1 MLAEDISKLM
11 LMIPQEELSARKEGT
26 DRIEGGAFDGVMDKQ
41 TPFMYKV
48 CILLIAGASAGKSM
62 YNDLVRNEYFVY
74 LLGR

>member
-11 LMIPQEELSARKEGT
+11 LMIPQEEVRAREEGT

-48 CILLIAGASAGKSM
+48 ILST
-62 YNDLVRNEYFVY
+62 V
-74 LLGR
+74 

>member
-11 LMIPQEELSARKEGT
+11 LMIPQEEVRAREEGT

-48 CILLIAGASAGKSM
+48 
-62 YNDLVRNEYFVY
+62 F
-74 LLGR
+74 

>member
-48 CILLIAGASAGKSM
+48 CILLIAGASADTKI
-62 YNDLVRNEYFVY
+62 YV
-74 LLGR
+74 